1 MVRTS
6 VVYLTL
12 LVGCEAVSGA
22 VLGGYEFFTGAH

>member
-6 VVYLTL
+6 VAYLSL
-12 LVGCEAVSGA
+12 LIGCEAISGA